1 MRKQSIDFKNLVKF
15 IRNLGYTVDVRFQK
29 PFNKKYSG
37 YWYGR
42 ITTKSIFGGFCDSND
57 GECYWAINGRIAFDN
72 KRCFDK
78 WGKCPYSLE
87 LPRTPEEFQYVADQL
102 KYIRT
107 REGFKR
113 SNEYDIRV
121 RDYPFS
127 THVLCPDCEG
137 SKRILGKRKF
147 KMRPKDISEA
157 QLFNKASGLDPNF
170 NLPMYRQEYIKC
182 PKCKGSGKIKRK

>member
-1 MRKQSIDFKNLVKF
+1 MRAPGDLKLSPEGMGKTGKQSIDFKNLVKF
-15 IRNLGYTVDVRFQK
+15 IRNLGYTVDVKFQK
-29 PFNKKYSG
+29 SFDKKYSG

-42 ITTKSIFGGFCDSND
+42 ITTKSVFGGFCDSND
-57 GECYWAINGRIAFDN
+57 GGSYWVINGRVAFDN

-87 LPRTPEEFQYVADQL
+87 LPRTPEEFQYIADQL

-113 SNEYDIRV
+113 SNEYEIRI

-127 THVLCPDCEG
+127 THILCPGCEG
-137 SKRILGKRKF
+137 F
-147 KMRPKDISEA
+147 K
-157 QLFNKASGLDPNF
+157 KAVSLRT
-170 NLPMYRQEYIKC
+170 YKYIKC
-182 PKCKGSGKIKRK
+182 PKCKGLGKIKRSKEII